1 MSEKE
6 YFIELHLKEIN
17 EKLDRIDKRLDKLE
31 EHINFI
37 NSVYSDLKNPINIAK
52 KFSDNPNAS
61 LVGWIRAT
69 VF

>member
-37 NSVYSDLKNPINIAK
+37 NSVYSELKNPINLAQ
-52 KFSDNPNAS
+52 KFF
-61 LVGWIRAT
+61 R
-69 VF
+69 

>member
-1 MSEKE
+1 FSNGYTKLLFWGSISMSEKE

-17 EKLDRIDKRLDKLE
+17 NKLDRIDKRLDKLE

-52 KFSDNPNAS
+52 KF
-61 LVGWIRAT
+61 
-69 VF
+69 FK

>member
-31 EHINFI
+31 EHIKFI
-37 NSVYSDLKNPINIAK
+37 NSVYSELKNPISLAK
-52 KFSDNPNAS
+52 KFF
-61 LVGWIRAT
+61 R
-69 VF
+69 

>member
-6 YFIELHLKEIN
+6 YFIESHLKEIN

-52 KFSDNPNAS
+52 KF
-61 LVGWIRAT
+61 
-69 VF
+69 FK

>member
-6 YFIELHLKEIN
+6 YFIELHLKEIKELHLKEIN
-17 EKLDRIDKRLDKLE
+17 KKLNRIDKRLDKLE

-52 KFSDNPNAS
+52 KF
-61 LVGWIRAT
+61 
-69 VF
+69 FK

>member
-17 EKLDRIDKRLDKLE
+17 DKLDRIDKRLDKLE

-37 NSVYSDLKNPINIAK
+37 NSVYSDLKNHQYLEIFQIILNK
-52 KFSDNPNAS
+52 
-61 LVGWIRAT
+61 
-69 VF
+69 

>member
-37 NSVYSDLKNPINIAK
+37 NSVYSELEDPIKSK
-52 KFSDNPNAS
+52 KF
-61 LVGWIRAT
+61 
-69 VF
+69 FK